1 MTITVVIVD
10 VVSTSITGAA
20 QGSCPGLGS
29 AARSSRYGRG
39 VGRVVRPGAAVGG
52 VGQGVGGRG
61 PRANRVAELRVV
73 EVLALGVELE
83 EGVGVVGRVRLRR
96 RFEKVVRLRI
106 HCEKLKTTRRYTEL
120 KNSNSRWN

>member
-10 VVSTSITGAA
+10 VVSISITGAA
-20 QGSCPGLGS
+20 RGPCPGLGG
-29 AARSSRYGRG
+29 AARCSRYGRG
-39 VGRVVRPGAAVGG
+39 VGRVVRTWPAVGG

-83 EGVGVVGRVRLRR
+83 EGVSVVGRVRLRR
-96 RFEKVVRLRI
+96 RIEQVVRLRI
-106 HCEKLKTTRRYTEL
+106 HFEKLKTTRLYTEL